1 MSDSVDSAAIS
12 GSPDSMGLA
21 AKVPD
26 GQSGTVVRST
36 VMRRLLKNPLGIAS
50 LVILGSIALLALLA
64 PVLAPFGENFA
75 NITKTLAAPDS
86 VNILGTDSA
95 GRDTWSRL
103 LFGAQLTLLSAL
115 LCAGVAIAIGLP
127 AGLIAGYYSGKFEAV
142 SNWVVSILMSLPGL
156 IVLLTIRAAFGPSVW
171 ISMIAFGVLL
181 SPGYFR
187 LTRTAV
193 QSVRNELY
201 VDAARVAGLSDRS
214 IIARH
219 IFAVVR
225 APIIIQTAAIAG
237 VAIAIQSGLE
247 FLGLGDP
254 TRATWGV
261 MLSEGFKNVYLTPT
275 LLLWPALAMA
285 LTIGG
290 LVLLG
295 NAIRDAL
302 EDGEKIKHRR
312 QRTSVAGTSLE
323 RTTAEPAKARQARK
337 SVAAVDVGTEH
348 HLVKVTNLG
357 VGYPQADGSVKKV
370 VDDVSFHVD
379 RGEILGIVGES
390 GSGKSQTAFSIL
402 GLLPDNARIVA
413 GSIQF
418 DGNYTVAPGEDRVN
432 QDRLSKLRGKRIS
445 YIPQE
450 PMSNLDPAFTIGYQ
464 LVTPM
469 VRVLGITKAEARK
482 RALKLLTD
490 VGITNPE
497 RTFQAYPHEVSGGMA
512 QRVLI
517 AGAISCEPD
526 LVIADE
532 PTTALDVTVQ
542 ADVLD
547 LLRELQQRLNIGVIL
562 VTHNFGVVAD
572 LCDRVVVMQNGRL
585 VEEGTVRD
593 ILRSPKEKYTQTL
606 LGSMLEGKTPMTM
619 LVSPPEGPV
628 SHETAST
635 APAGQEAAA
644 EKEPVA

>member
-1 MSDSVDSAAIS
+1 MSDSVETAAVAAPAPQGPAPS
-12 GSPDSMGLA
+12 GPIQT
-21 AKVPD
+21 

-36 VMRRLLKNPLGIAS
+36 VLRRLFRNPLGIAA
-50 LVILGSIALLALLA
+50 LVILTSIGLLAVLA
-64 PVLAPFGENFA
+64 PVLAPFDQNYA
-75 NITKTLAAPDS
+75 NIAKTLAAPDS
-86 VNILGTDSA
+86 VNILGTDSS
-95 GRDTWSRL
+95 GRDVWSRL

-127 AGLIAGYYSGKFEAV
+127 AGLIAGYYSGRFEAV

-171 ISMIAFGVLL
+171 ISMIAFGVLI
-181 SPGYFR
+181 SPSYFR

-201 VDAARVAGLSDRS
+201 VDAARVSGLSDWS

-219 IFAVVR
+219 IFSVVR

-254 TRATWGV
+254 TKATWGV

-275 LLLWPALAMA
+275 LLFWPALAMA
-285 LTIGG
+285 LAIGG

-302 EDGEKIKHRR
+302 EDGEKIRHSRKKAEKAEGTTTAPAKARPS
-312 QRTSVAGTSLE
+312 RTSVA
-323 RTTAEPAKARQARK
+323 
-337 SVAAVDVGTEH
+337 AAVETGTEH

-357 VGYPQADGSVKKV
+357 VGYPQADGSIKKV
-370 VDDVSFHVD
+370 VDDASFHVD

-402 GLLPDNARIVA
+402 GLLPDNARIVS

-418 DGNYTVAPGEDRVN
+418 DGSYTVAPGEDRVS

-469 VRVLGITKAEARK
+469 VRVLGIPKEEARK
-482 RALKLLTD
+482 LALKLLSD
-490 VGITNPE
+490 VGIVSPE
-497 RTFQAYPHEVSGGMA
+497 RTFNAYPHEVSGGMA

-542 ADVLD
+542 AEVLD
-547 LLRELQQRLNIGVIL
+547 LLRELRRRLNIGVIL

-572 LCDRVVVMQNGRL
+572 LCDRVAVMQNGRL
-585 VEEGTVRD
+585 VEEGAVRE
-593 ILRSPKEKYTQTL
+593 ILRNPKEPYTQTL
-606 LGSMLEGKTPMTM
+606 LGSMLEGKKPMSM
-619 LVSPPEGPV
+619 LVS
-628 SHETAST
+628 S
-635 APAGQEAAA
+635 Q
-644 EKEPVA
+644 KEPVA

>member
-1 MSDSVDSAAIS
+1 
-12 GSPDSMGLA
+12 
-21 AKVPD
+21 
-26 GQSGTVVRST
+26 
-36 VMRRLLKNPLGIAS
+36 
-50 LVILGSIALLALLA
+50 
-64 PVLAPFGENFA
+64 
-75 NITKTLAAPDS
+75 
-86 VNILGTDSA
+86 
-95 GRDTWSRL
+95 
-103 LFGAQLTLLSAL
+103 
-115 LCAGVAIAIGLP
+115 
-127 AGLIAGYYSGKFEAV
+127 
-142 SNWVVSILMSLPGL
+142 
-156 IVLLTIRAAFGPSVW
+156 
-171 ISMIAFGVLL
+171 MIAFGVLI
-181 SPGYFR
+181 SPSYFR
-187 LTRTAV
+187 LVRSAV

-201 VDAARVAGLSDRS
+201 VDAARVSGLSDLR
-214 IIARH
+214 IITRH
-219 IFAVVR
+219 IFSVVR
-225 APIIIQTAAIAG
+225 APIIIQTAAITG
-237 VAIAIQSGLE
+237 VAIAIQSALE

-254 TRATWGV
+254 AKATWGV
-261 MLSEGFKNVYLTPT
+261 MLSEGFKNVYLTPS
-275 LLLWPALAMA
+275 LLFWPAFAMA
-285 LTIGG
+285 LAIGS

-312 QRTSVAGTSLE
+312 KKTHAAQGAAAASA
-323 RTTAEPAKARQARK
+323 AKAARK
-337 SVAAVDVGTEH
+337 TIAAVEAGTEH

-357 VGYPQADGSVKKV
+357 VGYPQADGSIKKV

-402 GLLPDNARIVA
+402 GLLPDTARIVA
-413 GSIQF
+413 GAIQF

-432 QDRLSKLRGKRIS
+432 QGRLSKLRGKRIS

-469 VRVLGITKAEARK
+469 VRVLGISKAEATT

-490 VGITNPE
+490 VGIVNPE
-497 RTFQAYPHEVSGGMA
+497 RTFKAYPHEVSGGMA

-526 LVIADE
+526 LIIADE

-547 LLRELQQRLNIGVIL
+547 LIRDLQRRLGVGVIL

-585 VEEGTVRD
+585 VEEGPVRE
-593 ILRSPKEKYTQTL
+593 ILREPKERYTQTL
-606 LGSMLEGKTPMTM
+606 LASMLEGKEPMTM
-619 LVSPPEGPV
+619 LVSAG
-628 SHETAST
+628 SSATASPT
-635 APAGQEAAA
+635 V
-644 EKEPVA
+644 KENAL

>member
-1 MSDSVDSAAIS
+1 MSDSLETAA
-12 GSPDSMGLA
+12 A
-21 AKVPD
+21 AAPAPAAPPVQAGAGQAGA
-26 GQSGTVVRST
+26 GQSGTVVRSA
-36 VMRRLLKNPLGIAS
+36 VIRRLFRNPLGIAAIAI
-50 LVILGSIALLALLA
+50 LTVIAVLAILA
-64 PVLAPFGENFA
+64 PVLAPFDQNYA
-75 NITKTLAAPDS
+75 NIAKTLAAPDS

-95 GRDTWSRL
+95 GRDVWSRL

-127 AGLIAGYYSGKFEAV
+127 AGLIAGYYAGKFEAA
-142 SNWVVSILMSLPGL
+142 SNWVVGILMSLPGL

-171 ISMIAFGVLL
+171 MSMIAFGVLI
-181 SPGYFR
+181 SPSYFR

-201 VDAARVAGLSDRS
+201 VDAARVSGLSDLS

-219 IFAVVR
+219 IFSVVR

-254 TRATWGV
+254 TKATWGV
-261 MLSEGFKNVYLTPT
+261 MLSEGFKNVYLNPT
-275 LLLWPALAMA
+275 LLFWPALAMA

-295 NAIRDAL
+295 NALRDAL
-302 EDGEKIKHRR
+302 EDGEKINHRKKKAAPEGTTAAPAAV
-312 QRTSVAGTSLE
+312 RTSRKPVATV
-323 RTTAEPAKARQARK
+323 
-337 SVAAVDVGTEH
+337 VAGTEH

-357 VGYPQADGSVKKV
+357 VGYPQADGSIKKV

-402 GLLPDNARIVA
+402 GLLPDNARIVG

-418 DGNYTVAPGEDRVN
+418 DGDYTVAPGDERVS
-432 QDRLSKLRGKRIS
+432 QERLSKLRGKRIS

-469 VRVLGITKAEARK
+469 VRVLGISKAEARK

-490 VGITNPE
+490 VGIANPD
-497 RTFQAYPHEVSGGMA
+497 RTFNAYPHEVSGGMA

-572 LCDRVVVMQNGRL
+572 LCDRVAVMQNGRL
-585 VEEGTVRD
+585 VEEGSVRD
-593 ILRSPKEKYTQTL
+593 ILRNPQEPYTQTL
-606 LGSMLEGKTPMTM
+606 LASMLEGKEPMST
-619 LVSPPEGPV
+619 LVS
-628 SHETAST
+628 TL
-635 APAGQEAAA
+635 Q
-644 EKEPVA
+644 KEPVA

>member
-1 MSDSVDSAAIS
+1 MSDSVDSAAVS
-12 GSPDSMGLA
+12 ADSMGLA
-21 AKVPD
+21 AKPES

-36 VMRRLLKNPLGIAS
+36 VMRRLLKNPMGIAS
-50 LVILGSIALLALLA
+50 LVILVTIAALAILA
-64 PVLAPFGENFA
+64 PLIAPFEENFA
-75 NITKTLAAPDS
+75 NISKTLAAPDS
-86 VNILGTDSA
+86 VNIMGTDSA

-127 AGLIAGYYSGKFEAV
+127 AGLIAGYYAGKFEAV

-171 ISMIAFGVLL
+171 ISMIAFGVLI
-181 SPGYFR
+181 SPSYFR

-201 VDAARVAGLSDRS
+201 VDAARVSGLSDLS

-219 IFAVVR
+219 IFSVVR

-254 TRATWGV
+254 TKATWGV

-302 EDGEKIKHRR
+302 EDGEKIKHRKKR
-312 QRTSVAGTSLE
+312 ALA
-323 RTTAEPAKARQARK
+323 TAESTTPAPAKARQSRK
-337 SVAAVDVGTEH
+337 SVAAVDAGTEH

-357 VGYPQADGSVKKV
+357 VGYPQADGSIKKV

-402 GLLPDNARIVA
+402 GLLPDNARIVG

-418 DGNYTVAPGEDRVN
+418 DGNYTVAPGDDRVS
-432 QDRLSKLRGKRIS
+432 QERLSKLRGKRIS

-469 VRVLGITKAEARK
+469 VRVLGVSKAEARQ

-490 VGITNPE
+490 VGIANPE
-497 RTFQAYPHEVSGGMA
+497 RTFNAYPHEVSGGMA

-572 LCDRVVVMQNGRL
+572 LCDRVAVMQNGRL
-585 VEEGTVRD
+585 VEEGTVRE
-593 ILRSPKEKYTQTL
+593 ILRNPKEPYTQTL
-606 LGSMLEGKTPMTM
+606 LRSMLEGKTPMTM
-619 LVSPPEGPV
+619 LVSK
-628 SHETAST
+628 
-635 APAGQEAAA
+635 AGSAAQSGSA
-644 EKEPVA
+644 AQKEPVA

>member
-1 MSDSVDSAAIS
+1 VTESVETSALT
-12 GSPDSMGLA
+12 PL
-21 AKVPD
+21 P
-26 GQSGTVVRST
+26 GQGAPTGQTGTVVRST
-36 VMRRLLKNPLGIAS
+36 VLKRLFKNPLGIIAVGIL
-50 LVILGSIALLALLA
+50 LVISLLAVFADLLA
-64 PVLAPFGENFA
+64 PFEENFA
-75 NITKTLAAPDS
+75 NISKTLAAPDS
-86 VNILGTDSA
+86 VNLLGTDSS
-95 GRDTWSRL
+95 GRDVWSRL
-103 LFGAQLTLLSAL
+103 LFGARMTLLSAL
-115 LCAGVAIAIGLP
+115 LCAAVAVGIGLP
-127 AGLIAGYYSGKFEAV
+127 AGLVAGYYAGKFEAV

-171 ISMIAFGVLL
+171 ISMVAFGVLI
-181 SPGYFR
+181 SPSYFR
-187 LTRTAV
+187 LTRSAV

-201 VDAARVAGLSDRS
+201 VDAARVSGLSDLS
-214 IIARH
+214 IISRH
-219 IFAVVR
+219 IFSVVR

-254 TRATWGV
+254 SKATWGV

-275 LLLWPALAMA
+275 LLFWPALAMA

-302 EDGEKIKHRR
+302 EDGEKIKHRKKP
-312 QRTSVAGTSLE
+312 VVKG
-323 RTTAEPAKARQARK
+323 TTAAPAPARPSRNA
-337 SVAAVDVGTEH
+337 VAAVDAGTEH
-348 HLVKVTNLG
+348 HLVKVTHLG
-357 VGYPQADGSVKKV
+357 VGYPQADGSIKKV

-402 GLLPDNARIVA
+402 GLLPDTARIVA

-418 DGNYTVAPGEDRVN
+418 DGNYTVAPGDDVVN
-432 QDRLSKLRGKRIS
+432 QGRLSKLRGKRIS

-469 VRVLGITKAEARK
+469 VRVLGISKAGATAR
-482 RALKLLTD
+482 AMKLLSD
-490 VGITNPE
+490 VGIVNPK
-497 RTFQAYPHEVSGGMA
+497 RTFDAYPHEVSGGMA

-547 LLRELQQRLNIGVIL
+547 LIRELRTRLNIGVIL

-572 LCDRVVVMQNGRL
+572 ICDRVVVMQNGRL
-585 VEEGTVRD
+585 VEEGPVRD
-593 ILRSPKEKYTQTL
+593 ILRNPQESYTQTL
-606 LGSMLEGKTPMTM
+606 LGSMLEGKEPMSM
-619 LVSPPEGPV
+619 LVS
-628 SHETAST
+628 ST
-635 APAGQEAAA
+635 AKGAAS
-644 EKEPVA
+644 

>member
-1 MSDSVDSAAIS
+1 MSDSINSTAATAAVT
-12 GSPDSMGLA
+12 DLA
-21 AKVPD
+21 AKPGS

-36 VMRRLLKNPLGIAS
+36 VMRRLLKNPMGIAS
-50 LVILGSIALLALLA
+50 LVILLTIAALAILA
-64 PVLAPFGENFA
+64 PVIAPFEENFA
-75 NITKTLAAPDS
+75 NISKTLAAPDS
-86 VNILGTDSA
+86 VNIMGTDSA

-127 AGLIAGYYSGKFEAV
+127 AGLIAGYYAGKFEAV

-171 ISMIAFGVLL
+171 ISMIAFGVLI
-181 SPGYFR
+181 SPSYFR

-201 VDAARVAGLSDRS
+201 VDAARVSGLSDLS

-219 IFAVVR
+219 IFSVVR

-254 TRATWGV
+254 TKATWGV
-261 MLSEGFKNVYLTPT
+261 MLSEGFKNVYLTPM

-312 QRTSVAGTSLE
+312 KRAVVSAGSS
-323 RTTAEPAKARQARK
+323 TTPDPAKARQSRK

-357 VGYPQADGSVKKV
+357 VGYPQADGSIKKV

-402 GLLPDNARIVA
+402 GLLPDNARIVG

-432 QDRLSKLRGKRIS
+432 QERLSKLRGKRIS

-469 VRVLGITKAEARK
+469 VRVLGITKAEARQ

-490 VGITNPE
+490 VGIANPE
-497 RTFQAYPHEVSGGMA
+497 RTFNAYPHEVSGGMA

-572 LCDRVVVMQNGRL
+572 LCDRVAVMQNGRL
-585 VEEGTVRD
+585 VEEGTVRE
-593 ILRSPKEKYTQTL
+593 ILRNPKEPYTQTL

-619 LVSPPEGPV
+619 LVSQPG
-628 SHETAST
+628 S
-635 APAGQEAAA
+635 AAQSGSA
-644 EKEPVA
+644 QKEPVA

>member
-1 MSDSVDSAAIS
+1 MSDSVETAAVT
-12 GSPDSMGLA
+12 A
-21 AKVPD
+21 VPAPVPT
-26 GQSGTVVRST
+26 GQSGTVVRSA
-36 VMRRLLKNPLGIAS
+36 VMRRLLRNPMGIAS
-50 LVILGSIALLALLA
+50 LVILGSIALLAIFA
-64 PVLAPFGENFA
+64 PVLAPFEENFA
-75 NITKTLAAPDS
+75 NITKTLAPADS

-171 ISMIAFGVLL
+171 ISMIAFGVLI
-181 SPGYFR
+181 SPSYFR

-201 VDAARVAGLSDRS
+201 VDAARVSGLSDWS
-214 IIARH
+214 IIVRH
-219 IFAVVR
+219 IFSVVR

-254 TRATWGV
+254 TKATWGV

-302 EDGEKIKHRR
+302 EDGEKIKHRKKR
-312 QRTSVAGTSLE
+312 VTPSATGASPTAAPATAGPS
-323 RTTAEPAKARQARK
+323 RK
-337 SVAAVDVGTEH
+337 SVAAVDAGTEH

-357 VGYPQADGSVKKV
+357 VGYPQADGSIKKV

-402 GLLPDNARIVA
+402 GLLPDNARIVGGA
-413 GSIQF
+413 IQF
-418 DGNYTVAPGEDRVN
+418 DGNYTVAPGDERVN
-432 QDRLSKLRGKRIS
+432 QARLSKLRGKRIS

-469 VRVLGITKAEARK
+469 VRILGISKGEARK

-490 VGITNPE
+490 VGIANPE
-497 RTFQAYPHEVSGGMA
+497 RTFSAYPHEVSGGMA

-547 LLRELQQRLNIGVIL
+547 LLRELQQRLNIGIIL

-572 LCDRVVVMQNGRL
+572 LCDRVAVMQNGRL
-585 VEEGTVRD
+585 VEEGSVRD
-593 ILRSPKEKYTQTL
+593 ILRNPKERYTQTL
-606 LGSMLEGKTPMTM
+606 LASMLEGKTPMSM
-619 LVSPPEGPV
+619 LVS
-628 SHETAST
+628 S
-635 APAGQEAAA
+635 Q
-644 EKEPVA
+644 KEPVA

>member
-1 MSDSVDSAAIS
+1 
-12 GSPDSMGLA
+12 MGVA
-21 AKVPD
+21 AKT

-36 VMRRLLKNPLGIAS
+36 VMRRLLKNPMGIAS
-50 LVILGSIALLALLA
+50 LVILLTIAVLAILA
-64 PVLAPFGENFA
+64 PVIAPFEENFA
-75 NITKTLAAPDS
+75 NISKTLAAPDS
-86 VNILGTDSA
+86 VNIMGTDSA

-127 AGLIAGYYSGKFEAV
+127 AGLIAGYYGGKFEAV

-171 ISMIAFGVLL
+171 ISMIAFGVLI
-181 SPGYFR
+181 SPSYFR

-201 VDAARVAGLSDRS
+201 VDAARVSGLSDLS

-219 IFAVVR
+219 IFSVVR

-254 TRATWGV
+254 TKATWGV
-261 MLSEGFKNVYLTPT
+261 MLSEGFKNVYLTPI

-302 EDGEKIKHRR
+302 EDGEKIKHRKKR
-312 QRTSVAGTSLE
+312 AVASAGS
-323 RTTAEPAKARQARK
+323 TTPDPAKARQSRK
-337 SVAAVDVGTEH
+337 SVAAVDAGTEH

-357 VGYPQADGSVKKV
+357 VGYPQADGSIKKV

-402 GLLPDNARIVA
+402 GLLPDNARIVG

-418 DGNYTVAPGEDRVN
+418 DGNYTVAPGEDRVS
-432 QDRLSKLRGKRIS
+432 QERLSKLRGKRIS

-469 VRVLGITKAEARK
+469 VRVLGISKAEART

-490 VGITNPE
+490 VGIANPE
-497 RTFQAYPHEVSGGMA
+497 LTFNAYPHEVSGGMA

-572 LCDRVVVMQNGRL
+572 LCDRVAVMQNGRL

-593 ILRSPKEKYTQTL
+593 ILRNPKEPYTQTL

-619 LVSPPEGPV
+619 LVSKPG
-628 SHETAST
+628 S
-635 APAGQEAAA
+635 AAQSGSA
-644 EKEPVA
+644 AQKEPVA

>member
-1 MSDSVDSAAIS
+1 MTESVETSALTPAAGSAVPEKS
-12 GSPDSMGLA
+12 G
-21 AKVPD
+21 
-26 GQSGTVVRST
+26 QTGTVVRST
-36 VMRRLLKNPLGIAS
+36 VLKRLFKNPLGIIAI
-50 LVILGSIALLALLA
+50 VILLGMGIMAVFAD
-64 PVLAPFGENFA
+64 VLAPFDENFA
-75 NITKTLAAPDS
+75 NISKTLAAPDA
-86 VNILGTDSA
+86 VNVLGTDSS
-95 GRDTWSRL
+95 GRDVWSRL
-103 LFGAQLTLLSAL
+103 LFGAQLTLTSAL
-115 LCAGVAIAIGLP
+115 LCAAVAIAIGLP
-127 AGLIAGYYSGKFEAV
+127 AGLIAGYYAGRFEAV

-171 ISMIAFGVLL
+171 IAMIAFGVLI
-181 SPGYFR
+181 SPSYFR
-187 LTRTAV
+187 LTRSAV

-201 VDAARVAGLSDRS
+201 VDAARVSGLSDLR
-214 IIARH
+214 IVTRH
-219 IFAVVR
+219 IFSVVR

-254 TRATWGV
+254 AKATWGV
-261 MLSEGFKNVYLTPT
+261 MLSEGFKNVYLTPM
-275 LLLWPALAMA
+275 LLFWPAFAMA
-285 LTIGG
+285 LTIGA

-302 EDGEKIKHRR
+302 EDGEKIKPRKKKAM
-312 QRTSVAGTSLE
+312 QESS
-323 RTTAEPAKARQARK
+323 TAPRPAAAARPSRK
-337 SVAAVDVGTEH
+337 SVAAVDPGTEH

-357 VGYPQADGSVKKV
+357 VGYPQADGSIKKV

-418 DGNYTVAPGEDRVN
+418 DGKYTVAPGEERVS
-432 QDRLSKLRGKRIS
+432 QERLSKLRGRRIS

-469 VRVLGITKAEARK
+469 VRVLGISKAEARR

-490 VGITNPE
+490 VGIANPE
-497 RTFQAYPHEVSGGMA
+497 RTFNAYPHEVSGGMA

-542 ADVLD
+542 ANVLD
-547 LLRELQQRLNIGVIL
+547 LLRELQQHLSIGVIL

-572 LCDRVVVMQNGRL
+572 LCDRVAVMQNGRL
-585 VEEGTVRD
+585 VEEGSVRD
-593 ILRSPKEKYTQTL
+593 ILRNPQEPYTQTL
-606 LGSMLEGKTPMTM
+606 LASMLEGKEPMSM
-619 LVSPPEGPV
+619 LVS
-628 SHETAST
+628 T
-635 APAGQEAAA
+635 GQ
-644 EKEPVA
+644 KEPVA

>member
-1 MSDSVDSAAIS
+1 MSDSVETAAV
-12 GSPDSMGLA
+12 A
-21 AKVPD
+21 AAVPSTHT

-36 VMRRLLKNPLGIAS
+36 VIRRLFRNPLGIAA
-50 LVILGSIALLALLA
+50 VAILLAISLLAILA
-64 PVLAPFGENFA
+64 PVLAPFDQNYA
-75 NITKTLAAPDS
+75 NIAKTLASPDA

-95 GRDTWSRL
+95 GRDVWSRL

-127 AGLIAGYYSGKFEAV
+127 AGLIAGYYAGKFEAV
-142 SNWVVSILMSLPGL
+142 SNWMVSILMSLPGL

-171 ISMIAFGVLL
+171 ISMIAFGILI
-181 SPGYFR
+181 SPSYFR
-187 LTRTAV
+187 LTRSAV

-201 VDAARVAGLSDRS
+201 VDAARVSGLSDLS

-219 IFAVVR
+219 IFSVVR

-254 TRATWGV
+254 TKATWGV
-261 MLSEGFKNVYLTPT
+261 MLSEGFKNVYLNPT
-275 LLLWPALAMA
+275 LLFWPALAMA

-302 EDGEKIKHRR
+302 EDGEKIRHRR
-312 QRTSVAGTSLE
+312 KRTSAPGASAAGT
-323 RTTAEPAKARQARK
+323 TAAPAKAGQPRK
-337 SVAAVDVGTEH
+337 SVAAVERGTEH
-348 HLVKVTNLG
+348 HLIKVTKLR
-357 VGYPQADGSVKKV
+357 VGYPQADGSIKKV

-418 DGNYTVAPGEDRVN
+418 DGHYTVAPGEERVS
-432 QDRLSKLRGKRIS
+432 QERLSKLRGKRIS

-469 VRVLGITKAEARK
+469 VRVLGISREEARM
-482 RALKLLTD
+482 RAMKLLAD
-490 VGITNPE
+490 VGIVNPE
-497 RTFQAYPHEVSGGMA
+497 RTFGAYPHEVSGGMA

-572 LCDRVVVMQNGRL
+572 LCDRVAVMQNGRL
-585 VEEGTVRD
+585 VEEGSVRD
-593 ILRSPKEKYTQTL
+593 ILRNPKELYTQTL
-606 LGSMLEGKTPMTM
+606 LASMLEGKTPMSM
-619 LVSPPEGPV
+619 LVS
-628 SHETAST
+628 S
-635 APAGQEAAA
+635 Q
-644 EKEPVA
+644 KEPVA

>member
-1 MSDSVDSAAIS
+1 MSDSVETAAVAAPPPSAP
-12 GSPDSMGLA
+12 SPA
-21 AKVPD
+21 APPPAAPTGKIGT
-26 GQSGTVVRST
+26 GQSGTLVRST
-36 VMRRLLKNPLGIAS
+36 VIRRLFKNPLGIVAMT
-50 LVILGSIALLALLA
+50 ILLAISLLAILA
-64 PVLAPFGENFA
+64 PVLAPFDQNYA
-75 NITKTLAAPDS
+75 NIAKTLAAPDS

-95 GRDTWSRL
+95 GRDVWSRL

-171 ISMIAFGVLL
+171 LSMIAFGILI
-181 SPGYFR
+181 SPSYFR

-201 VDAARVAGLSDRS
+201 VDAARVSGLSDLS

-219 IFAVVR
+219 IFSVVR

-254 TRATWGV
+254 TKATWGV
-261 MLSEGFKNVYLTPT
+261 MLSEGFKNVYLNPT
-275 LLLWPALAMA
+275 LLFWPAQAMA
-285 LTIGG
+285 LTIGA

-312 QRTSVAGTSLE
+312 TKSPVTVPATGS
-323 RTTAEPAKARQARK
+323 TTAASAAARPSRK
-337 SVAAVDVGTEH
+337 SVAAVVPGTEH

-357 VGYPQADGSVKKV
+357 VGYPQADGSIKKV

-379 RGEILGIVGES
+379 RGEFLGIVGES

-418 DGNYTVAPGEDRVN
+418 DGNYTVVPGEEHVS
-432 QDRLSKLRGKRIS
+432 QERLSKLRGRRIS

-469 VRVLGITKAEARK
+469 VRVLGISKAEARK
-482 RALKLLTD
+482 RALKLLAD
-490 VGITNPE
+490 VGIASPD
-497 RTFQAYPHEVSGGMA
+497 RTFNAYPHEVSGGMA

-542 ADVLD
+542 AEVLD
-547 LLRELQQRLNIGVIL
+547 LLRGLQERLNIGVIL

-572 LCDRVVVMQNGRL
+572 LCDRVAVMQNGRL
-585 VEEGTVRD
+585 VEEGPVRD
-593 ILRSPKEKYTQTL
+593 ILRHPQEPYTQTL
-606 LGSMLEGKTPMTM
+606 LASMLEGKEPMSM
-619 LVSPPEGPV
+619 LVSPR
-628 SHETAST
+628 
-635 APAGQEAAA
+635 Q
-644 EKEPVA
+644 KEPVA

>member
-1 MSDSVDSAAIS
+1 MTESVETSALTPAAGSAVPEKS
-12 GSPDSMGLA
+12 G
-21 AKVPD
+21 
-26 GQSGTVVRST
+26 QTGTVVRST
-36 VMRRLLKNPLGIAS
+36 VLKRLFKNPLGIIAI
-50 LVILGSIALLALLA
+50 VILLGMGIMAVFAD
-64 PVLAPFGENFA
+64 VLAPFDENFA
-75 NITKTLAAPDS
+75 NISKTLAAPDA
-86 VNILGTDSA
+86 VNILGTDSS
-95 GRDTWSRL
+95 GRDVWSRL
-103 LFGAQLTLLSAL
+103 LFGAQLTLTSAL
-115 LCAGVAIAIGLP
+115 LCAAVAIAIGLP
-127 AGLIAGYYSGKFEAV
+127 AGLIAGYYAGRFEAV

-171 ISMIAFGVLL
+171 IAMIAFGVLI
-181 SPGYFR
+181 SPSYFR
-187 LTRTAV
+187 LTRSAV

-201 VDAARVAGLSDRS
+201 VDAARVSGLSDLR
-214 IIARH
+214 IVTRH
-219 IFAVVR
+219 IFSVVR

-254 TRATWGV
+254 AKATWGV
-261 MLSEGFKNVYLTPT
+261 MLSEGFKNVYLTPM
-275 LLLWPALAMA
+275 LLFWPAFAMA
-285 LTIGG
+285 LTIGA

-302 EDGEKIKHRR
+302 EDGEKIKPRKKKAMQEKR
-312 QRTSVAGTSLE
+312 AMPKRSAP
-323 RTTAEPAKARQARK
+323 RPAAAARPSRK
-337 SVAAVDVGTEH
+337 SVAAVDPGTEH

-357 VGYPQADGSVKKV
+357 VGYPQADGSIKKV

-418 DGNYTVAPGEDRVN
+418 DGKYTVAPGEERVS
-432 QDRLSKLRGKRIS
+432 QERLSKLRGRRIS

-469 VRVLGITKAEARK
+469 VRVLGISKPEARK

-490 VGITNPE
+490 VGIANPE
-497 RTFQAYPHEVSGGMA
+497 RTFNAYPHEVSGGMA

-572 LCDRVVVMQNGRL
+572 LCDRVAVMQNGRL
-585 VEEGTVRD
+585 VEEGSVRD
-593 ILRSPKEKYTQTL
+593 ILRNPQDPYTQTL
-606 LGSMLEGKTPMTM
+606 LASMLEGKEPMSL
-619 LVSPPEGPV
+619 LVS
-628 SHETAST
+628 
-635 APAGQEAAA
+635 AGQ
-644 EKEPVA
+644 KEPVA

>member
-1 MSDSVDSAAIS
+1 MSDSLETAAAAAPVPAASPVQS
-12 GSPDSMGLA
+12 GT
-21 AKVPD
+21 

-36 VMRRLLKNPLGIAS
+36 VIRRLFRNPLGIAAIAI
-50 LVILGSIALLALLA
+50 LTVIAVLAILA
-64 PVLAPFGENFA
+64 PVLAPFDQNYA
-75 NITKTLAAPDS
+75 NIAKTLAAPDS

-95 GRDTWSRL
+95 GRDVWSRL

-127 AGLIAGYYSGKFEAV
+127 AGLIAGYYAGKFEAA
-142 SNWVVSILMSLPGL
+142 SNWVVGILMSLPGL

-171 ISMIAFGVLL
+171 MSMIAFGVLI
-181 SPGYFR
+181 SPSYFR

-201 VDAARVAGLSDRS
+201 VDAARVSGLSDLS

-219 IFAVVR
+219 IFSVVR

-254 TRATWGV
+254 TKATWGV
-261 MLSEGFKNVYLTPT
+261 MLSEGFKNVYLNPT
-275 LLLWPALAMA
+275 LLFWPALAMA

-295 NAIRDAL
+295 NALRDAL
-302 EDGEKIKHRR
+302 EDGEKINHRKKKAAPEGTTAAPAAV
-312 QRTSVAGTSLE
+312 RTSRKPVATV
-323 RTTAEPAKARQARK
+323 
-337 SVAAVDVGTEH
+337 VAGTEH

-357 VGYPQADGSVKKV
+357 VGYPQADGSIKKV

-402 GLLPDNARIVA
+402 GLLPDNARIVG

-418 DGNYTVAPGEDRVN
+418 DGNYTVAPGDERVS
-432 QDRLSKLRGKRIS
+432 QERLSKLRGKRIS

-469 VRVLGITKAEARK
+469 VRVLGISKAEARK

-490 VGITNPE
+490 VGIANPD
-497 RTFQAYPHEVSGGMA
+497 RTFNAYPHEVSGGMA

-572 LCDRVVVMQNGRL
+572 LCDRVAVMQNGRL
-585 VEEGTVRD
+585 VEEGSVRD
-593 ILRSPKEKYTQTL
+593 ILRNPQEPYTQTL
-606 LGSMLEGKTPMTM
+606 LASMLEGKEPMST
-619 LVSPPEGPV
+619 LVS
-628 SHETAST
+628 TL
-635 APAGQEAAA
+635 Q
-644 EKEPVA
+644 KEPVA

>member
-36 VMRRLLKNPLGIAS
+36 VMRRLFKNPLGIAS

-585 VEEGTVRD
+585 VEEGTVRE
-593 ILRSPKEKYTQTL
+593 ILRNPKEKYTQTL